1 MHKKIEKQESV
12 GVSTDKSSS
21 YNRGRGSKSLGRKDD
36 NDGNMNDEWIPNP
49 SFPMA
54 LSLFR
59 ANVISLCLRSGIEGS
74 SLWPHEAILLNLDL
88 LHSKCL
94 GEGNKMV
101 LNSMKYQTNFKS
113 SGSNPFPVVSHDINC
128 NMGLEYER
136 QEDGN
141 KAVHGNGNGNG
152 SLVINREKE
161 RVKEENTLLP
171 GLTRRYISKRII
183 KPDNV
188 GPILISKNITEIM
201 NYFE

>member
-1 MHKKIEKQESV
+1 MSQSLSTQHLLEPFAAEYRNKLLDAKEKNQTTSGQKNNLHKKIEKQESV

-94 GEGNKMV
+94 GESNKMV
-101 LNSMKYQTNFKS
+101 LNSLKYQTNFKS
-113 SGSNPFPVVSHDINC
+113 SSNNPFPVVSHNC
-128 NMGLEYER
+128 NGNMGLEYDR
-136 QEDGN
+136 QDEAN
-141 KAVHGNGNGNG
+141 RAVHGNGNGNG
-152 SLVINREKE
+152 NGGENIKINR
-161 RVKEENTLLP
+161 
-171 GLTRRYISKRII
+171 
-183 KPDNV
+183 
-188 GPILISKNITEIM
+188 
-201 NYFE
+201 